1 MVWRRRRKIL
11 ILIESSAM
19 NSRPFRFALA
29 LVLAATAAGCTILDR
44 ESYSIV
50 IRKKAHQYDIPK
62 LPPVLEPEEAA
73 PSGLVKD
80 SSDYDPRAYV
90 RTDLDVLIDD
100 VEPPLEP
107 FRPFKYCHLHHSRH
121 SVESV
126 VAYVLAPVE
135 LPLGMATNLTYL
147 TIDATIRFVMAP
159 LEALFGTPEAPLKEE
174 QRRKPK

>member
-1 MVWRRRRKIL
+1 
-11 ILIESSAM
+11 M
-19 NSRPFRFALA
+19 NSRPLRLALA

-50 IRKKAHQYDIPK
+50 IRKKAHQYERTK
-62 LPPVLEPEEAA
+62 LPPVMEPQESA

-80 SSDYDPRAYV
+80 SSDYDPRGYV
-90 RTDLDVLIDD
+90 RDDLDELIDD
-100 VEPPLEP
+100 VEPPLEA
-107 FRPFKYCHLHHSRH
+107 FRPFKYCHLHNSRH
-121 SVESV
+121 SMESV

-135 LPLGMATNLTYL
+135 LPLGLATNLTYL

-159 LEALFGTPEAPLKEE
+159 LEALFGSPEAPLREE